1 MEFDMFKKIL
11 VPVKATKGSEKAV
24 HVACN
29 LAFQLDAE
37 VHVITVNVEGF
48 EDKLTGKMME
58 TYVETCKSRGVEAT
72 YSMHSV
78 KSIEEVAKTIAF
90 LSADYDLIVMGHCR
104 YKKIY
109 KFLHSSAAE
118 DIIQLASCPVIVA
131 ATDCPEKKAFDGLL

>member
-1 MEFDMFKKIL
+1 MFKKIL

-24 HVACN
+24 QVACN

-78 KSIEEVAKTIAF
+78 KSIEEVAKTIVF

-109 KFLHSSAAE
+109 KFLHSSLAE
-118 DIIQLASCPVIVA
+118 DIIQIASSPVIVA
-131 ATDCPEKKAFDGLL
+131 ATDCPEKKDFDMPL

>member
-1 MEFDMFKKIL
+1 MEFGMFKKIL

-24 HVACN
+24 QVACN
-29 LAFQLDAE
+29 LAFQLEAE
-37 VHVITVNVEGF
+37 VHVMTVNVEGI

-58 TYVETCKSRGVEAT
+58 TFVETCKSRGIEAT

-78 KSIEEVAKTIAF
+78 KSAEEVAKTIAF

-109 KFLHSSAAE
+109 KFLHSSLAE
-118 DIIQLASCPVIVA
+118 DIIQIASSPVIVA
-131 ATDCPEKKAFDGLL
+131 ATDCPEKKDFDMPL